1 MYGNSFESFLI
12 AVANPSQQTLE
23 RWAAENGVNGDFDSI
38 CQNTKAKAFLLGELV
53 KTAKERKVSSSF
65 SSLFDLSSCLFI
77 LCICSWRVLRS
88 LELFIWNLCLS
99 TLKETFLLLPTRRRG
114 LNCSNTIR
122 WVLHHFWRFW
132 ASLNILVLNLFFLF
146 FFLIE
151 CDWWYVQD
159 CKGRS
164 SFSTVDPF
172 YILVSFILSFSW
184 SGMTF
189 FIYVSLNKVLLMSW
203 DAA

>member
-1 MYGNSFESFLI
+1 MEWMETSTLYVKTQKQEHSYLENSLRQ
-12 AVANPSQQTLE
+12 PKRE
-23 RWAAENGVNGDFDSI
+23 R
-38 CQNTKAKAFLLGELV
+38 FLLYLISRLV
-53 KTAKERKVSSSF
+53 FFCLPFFFFWSKSSF
-65 SSLFDLSSCLFI
+65 VSLI

-88 LELFIWNLCLS
+88 LELFIWNLWLS

-114 LNCSNTIR
+114 LNYSNTIR

-132 ASLNILVLNLFFLF
+132 ASLNILVLNLFF

-172 YILVSFILSFSW
+172 YVLVSFILSFSW

-189 FIYVSLNKVLLMSW
+189 FIYVSLNKVLLMSLRCCIASW
-203 DAA
+203 HTTTCLTL